1 MERISVMILAGN
13 PEEKSELESMLSNIE
28 YINVAREPKNLQIA
42 LSIIE
47 AEGVNVI
54 LVSEDFDGDGYAIC
68 EGLAH
73 EYPEKGVII
82 LTREL
87 HEDTVHRAMFSGAR
101 DVVVLPVEPGKLLD
115 SIYKVNTF
123 AVRQGKGKKE
133 AKTSSVNAK
142 LGRVFTFFSTKGGVG
157 KSFMALN
164 FAAALQEET
173 KKRVVLV
180 DFDLEFGT
188 LALSMNLQPRFSI
201 NDVVNDIRNIDAE
214 FIESYLTPHQ
224 SGIRL
229 LSSTLDP
236 RNENY
241 INAEHIQLIIKTLQG
256 SYDFIVVDMP
266 ARFSDTVSPG
276 IQYADKLFLVATPEI
291 TAIRNV
297 KASMGVLESL
307 NYPKSKIQVV
317 LNRQH
322 RRNDIKVKDIEKT
335 LDQTINL
342 VVEEDHLKVPYS
354 LNQGV
359 PYVLKYTRSGIS
371 RSLRKYIQ
379 KNITVSPKKS

>member
-1 MERISVMILAGN
+1 
-13 PEEKSELESMLSNIE
+13 
-28 YINVAREPKNLQIA
+28 
-42 LSIIE
+42 
-47 AEGVNVI
+47 
-54 LVSEDFDGDGYAIC
+54 
-68 EGLAH
+68 
-73 EYPEKGVII
+73 
-82 LTREL
+82 
-87 HEDTVHRAMFSGAR
+87 
-101 DVVVLPVEPGKLLD
+101 
-115 SIYKVNTF
+115 
-123 AVRQGKGKKE
+123 
-133 AKTSSVNAK
+133 
-142 LGRVFTFFSTKGGVG
+142 
-157 KSFMALN
+157 
-164 FAAALQEET
+164 
-173 KKRVVLV
+173 
-180 DFDLEFGT
+180 
-188 LALSMNLQPRFSI
+188 
-201 NDVVNDIRNIDAE
+201 
-214 FIESYLTPHQ
+214 
-224 SGIRL
+224 
-229 LSSTLDP
+229 LDP

-241 INAEHIQLIIKTLQG
+241 INAEHIQLIIKTHQG